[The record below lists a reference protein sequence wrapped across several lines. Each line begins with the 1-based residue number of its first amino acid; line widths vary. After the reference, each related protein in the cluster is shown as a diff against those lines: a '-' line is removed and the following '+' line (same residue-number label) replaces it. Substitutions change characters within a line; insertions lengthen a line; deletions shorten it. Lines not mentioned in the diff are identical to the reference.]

1 MFPTITGVGENL
13 PSRSSWGY
21 GPLSEWPKRPW
32 SSLVSLLGPVI
43 AAEALPDWSA
53 AQWVAVLRAPQAS
66 QRVSRSAAE
75 RGLLG
80 AAVLGRPEVDRLLVW
95 VRAMWP
101 DSLPAMAGALAAARQ
116 VQVSG
121 PVDLDAAAGYVIGEI
136 RRARSRRYRTTRER
150 SGLVLLDPAELR
162 AVEPPAAPPV
172 APGRVADAFEWMVGF
187 VPPDIAP
194 PAETCLDIEAS
205 MSVFLDWYVD
215 RLATPPGDAELAPI
229 PPSRTLIPK
238 KRLSARVTDAE
249 TLRLLAGPPGSRRCP
264 TEQSWQQGMGY
275 WAIVALVGWA
285 RGVEPPEPSK
295 EARQW
300 WSGRLRVLAARP
312 KTHRGVVAADLA
324 FLEQRRQAM

>member
-1 MFPTITGVGENL
+1 MAPCTL
-13 PSRSSWGY
+13 PF
-21 GPLSEWPKRPW
+21 
-32 SSLVSLLGPVI
+32 LLGPVI

-66 QRVSRSAAE
+66 QRVSRSAVE

-121 PVDLDAAAGYVIGEI
+121 PVDLDAAAGYVVGEI
-136 RRARSRRYRTTRER
+136 RRARSRRYRTARER
-150 SGLVLLDPAELR
+150 SALVLLDPAELR
-162 AVEPPAAPPV
+162 AVQPPAAPPV
-172 APGRVADAFEWMVGF
+172 APGRVADAFEWMLAF
-187 VPPDIAP
+187 VAPDVVLSV
-194 PAETCLDIEAS
+194 ETCLDIEAS

-215 RLATPPGDAELAPI
+215 RLAAPPGDAELAPI

-238 KRLSARVTDAE
+238 KRLSARVADGE
-249 TLRLLAGPPGSRRCP
+249 MLRLLAGPPGSRRCP
-264 TEQSWQQGMGY
+264 AEQSWQQGMGY
-275 WAIVALVGWA
+275 WAIVALLGWA

-300 WSGRLRVLAARP
+300 WSCRLRALAARP
-312 KTHRGVVAADLA
+312 KIQRGVVAVDPAA
-324 FLEQRRQAM
+324 PEQRRQAM

>member
-1 MFPTITGVGENL
+1 MAPCTL
-13 PSRSSWGY
+13 PF
-21 GPLSEWPKRPW
+21 
-32 SSLVSLLGPVI
+32 LLGPVI

-66 QRVSRSAAE
+66 QRVSRSAVE

-121 PVDLDAAAGYVIGEI
+121 PVDLDAAAGYVVGEI
-136 RRARSRRYRTTRER
+136 RRARSRRCRTARER
-150 SGLVLLDPAELR
+150 SALVLLDPAELR
-162 AVEPPAAPPV
+162 AVQPPAAPPV
-172 APGRVADAFEWMVGF
+172 APGRVADAFEWMLAF
-187 VPPDIAP
+187 VAPDVVLSV
-194 PAETCLDIEAS
+194 ETCLDIEAS

-215 RLATPPGDAELAPI
+215 RLAAPPGDAELAPI

-238 KRLSARVTDAE
+238 KRLSARVADGE
-249 TLRLLAGPPGSRRCP
+249 MLRLLAGPPGSRRCP
-264 TEQSWQQGMGY
+264 AEQSWQQGMGY
-275 WAIVALVGWA
+275 WAIVALLGWA

-300 WSGRLRVLAARP
+300 WSCRLRALAARP
-312 KTHRGVVAADLA
+312 KIQRGVVAVDPAA
-324 FLEQRRQAM
+324 PEQRRQAM

>member
-1 MFPTITGVGENL
+1 MFPTITGMGENL

-21 GPLSEWPKRPW
+21 GPLSEWPNRPW
-32 SSLVSLLGPVI
+32 SSLVPLLGALV
-43 AAEALPDWSA
+43 AAEALPDWSV

-66 QRVSRSAAE
+66 QRVSRSATE
-75 RGLLG
+75 RGLLA
-80 AAVLGRPEVDRLLVW
+80 AAVIERPEVDRLLVW

-121 PVDLDAAAGYVIGEI
+121 PVDLDAAAGYVIGEV
-136 RRARSRRYRTTRER
+136 RRARSRRYRPTRER

-187 VPPDIAP
+187 VAPDVAL

-215 RLATPPGDAELAPI
+215 RLATPPGDPELAPI
-229 PPSRTLIPK
+229 PPSRSLIPK
-238 KRLSARVTDAE
+238 KRLSARLADAE
-249 TLRLLAGPPGSRRCP
+249 MLRLLAGPPGSRRCP

-285 RGVEPPEPSK
+285 RGVEPPEPSA

-300 WSGRLRVLAARP
+300 WSGRLRVLATRP
-312 KTHRGVVAADLA
+312 KTHRGILAADLA
-324 FLEQRRQAM
+324 FPEQRRQAM